1 MVVWNLLDFAACTF
15 PATFADRAIDKARD
29 MKMFKSMSEID
40 AKIQADYDPDFYH
53 GAPVSLQL
61 VGKRLEEEKV
71 LEMVEIVV
79 DALKNQ
85 S

>member
-1 MVVWNLLDFAACTF
+1 VVWDLLDFAACTF
-15 PATFADRAIDKARD
+15 PVTFVDNAIDKARD

-40 AKIQADYDPDFYH
+40 AKIQVDYDPNFYH

-61 VGKRLEEEKV
+61 VGKRVEEEKI
-71 LEMVEIVV
+71 LEMGEIVA

>member
-1 MVVWNLLDFAACTF
+1 
-15 PATFADRAIDKARD
+15 
-29 MKMFKSMSEID
+29 MKTFKSMSEID
-40 AKIQADYDPDFYH
+40 AKIQRDYDPGFYH

-71 LEMVEIVV
+71 LEMVEIVA